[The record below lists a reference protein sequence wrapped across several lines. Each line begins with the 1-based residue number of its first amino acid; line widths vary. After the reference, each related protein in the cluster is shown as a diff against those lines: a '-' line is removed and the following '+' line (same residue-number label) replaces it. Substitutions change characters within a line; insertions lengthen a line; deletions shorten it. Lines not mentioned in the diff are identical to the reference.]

1 MRAFAIGDTA
11 LICASQN
18 GHAKA
23 VAHLLDKGADANA
36 ADNDGKCLSVT
47 ETARECE
54 TE

>member
-1 MRAFAIGDTA
+1 MG
-11 LICASQN
+11 ASQN

-23 VAHLLDKGADANA
+23 VAHLLDKGADVNA
-36 ADNDGKCLSVT
+36 ANNNGKCLSVT